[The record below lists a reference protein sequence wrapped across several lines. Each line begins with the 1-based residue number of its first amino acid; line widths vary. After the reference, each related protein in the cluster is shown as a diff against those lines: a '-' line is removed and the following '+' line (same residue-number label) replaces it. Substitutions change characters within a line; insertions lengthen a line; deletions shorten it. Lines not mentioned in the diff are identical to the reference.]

1 MTTDWTEIDNR
12 LQDPTWYEDRDTF
25 LAGMKKLRDQDPVHW
40 AEDESFGRSYWFLT
54 RHDHLRTVLAD
65 HASFSSR
72 HFWTASRPPSSPRR
86 MTLEERYELGLESR
100 VSNLD
105 PPMHTYLRR
114 PVNRHFSVPAIG
126 KLRDDIQRYV
136 DDIVAEVREKDT
148 FDLIE
153 DVATEL
159 PVRVILRMLG
169 VPEEDWEFLLAAAGR
184 YTQSNDPRYLVDGD
198 AAKTAT
204 LGMKQVVDYAVE
216 LAKDRQANPRDDFA
230 TVATNITVEGEKFS
244 VYELRGWFSALIL
257 GGIETSRNA
266 IGAGIWNLVKDP
278 EQRRHFLDATT
289 AEATDMV
296 DEIIRWTSPARTLLR
311 VATKDL
317 DLDGK
322 EVRQGDWVFACL
334 AAGNNDDRVF
344 DDPSRFDVT
353 RPRLS
358 EHLGL
363 GDGIHKCLGRNMV
376 RLEVAILA
384 QTLLTALPELT
395 VLSEPRWLTD
405 VSRSGLTALSMSTH
419 A

>member
-1 MTTDWTEIDNR
+1 
-12 LQDPTWYEDRDTF
+12 
-25 LAGMKKLRDQDPVHW
+25 
-40 AEDESFGRSYWFLT
+40 
-54 RHDHLRTVLAD
+54 
-65 HASFSSR
+65 
-72 HFWTASRPPSSPRR
+72 
-86 MTLEERYELGLESR
+86 
-100 VSNLD
+100 
-105 PPMHTYLRR
+105 
-114 PVNRHFSVPAIG
+114 
-126 KLRDDIQRYV
+126 
-136 DDIVAEVREKDT
+136 
-148 FDLIE
+148 
-153 DVATEL
+153 
-159 PVRVILRMLG
+159 
-169 VPEEDWEFLLAAAGR
+169 
-184 YTQSNDPRYLVDGD
+184 
-198 AAKTAT
+198 
-204 LGMKQVVDYAVE
+204 
-216 LAKDRQANPRDDFA
+216 
-230 TVATNITVEGEKFS
+230 
-244 VYELRGWFSALIL
+244 
-257 GGIETSRNA
+257 
-266 IGAGIWNLVKDP
+266 
-278 EQRRHFLDATT
+278 
-289 AEATDMV
+289 
-296 DEIIRWTSPARTLLR
+296 LLR